1 MDQESPL
8 PSASPWP
15 APDGISRQS
24 PHPALRPLRASD
36 LDVGSLS
43 SDGEGGRLHRLL
55 WIFAFLTAVLVTPS
69 VIGRVE
75 YALTAAR
82 ERARLDV
89 ARENLKD
96 FNLEQ
101 ISAAYRMIPQ
111 IVGPSVVNI
120 RTAQGRAE
128 GQGSGVIVDKEG
140 YIITNNHVVQGIDT
154 AEIQLSDGRSG
165 AASVVGTDPMTDI
178 AVLKTEMGDLVP
190 AEWGDSDHLEVG
202 DLVWAVG
209 SPFGLQ
215 KSVTSGILSAK
226 ERRGIAGGVIQEF
239 LQTDTAVN
247 PGNSGGPL
255 VDIHGRIIGINTA
268 IMGETYRGISFAIPS
283 DMAQY
288 SYEQL
293 RKNGHVVRGFLGVR
307 PEPVPYQ
314 LAQEL
319 DLDRG
324 RGVWVYEVDPGTP
337 AADVG
342 LRPNDVILSWNGVE
356 YSDATLLSQAIAAT
370 PIGDEATMKI
380 VRLTRNGPRERDLKV
395 IVAARPRGID
405 RRRSPAP

>member
-1 MDQESPL
+1 
-8 PSASPWP
+8 
-15 APDGISRQS
+15 
-24 PHPALRPLRASD
+24 
-36 LDVGSLS
+36 
-43 SDGEGGRLHRLL
+43 
-55 WIFAFLTAVLVTPS
+55 
-69 VIGRVE
+69 
-75 YALTAAR
+75 
-82 ERARLDV
+82 
-89 ARENLKD
+89 
-96 FNLEQ
+96 
-101 ISAAYRMIPQ
+101 
-111 IVGPSVVNI
+111 
-120 RTAQGRAE
+120 
-128 GQGSGVIVDKEG
+128 
-140 YIITNNHVVQGIDT
+140 
-154 AEIQLSDGRSG
+154 
-165 AASVVGTDPMTDI
+165 
-178 AVLKTEMGDLVP
+178 
-190 AEWGDSDHLEVG
+190 
-202 DLVWAVG
+202 
-209 SPFGLQ
+209 
-215 KSVTSGILSAK
+215 VTSGILSAK